1 MSCNARILLFT
12 LAIPLAACAS
22 APAGEYPSLARRPI
36 ERSAT
41 VPPAPPVIP
50 DPPPASATLIEA
62 VRALGADANRGDA
75 EFRAALS
82 ANAGSIAAARGA
94 ATGSEAWAQG
104 ETALSR
110 VIAARGATSFALA
123 ELDRLAIARAEQG
136 DVAGLALVE
145 AEQARVAALLRAQ
158 DERIA
163 AALR

>member
-110 VIAARGATSFALA
+110 VIAARGATNFALA
-123 ELDRLAIARAEQG
+123 ELDRLAITRAEQG

-145 AEQARVAALLRAQ
+145 AEQARVAALVRAQ
-158 DERIA
+158 DDRIA

>member
-82 ANAGSIAAARGA
+82 SNAGSIAAARGA

-123 ELDRLAIARAEQG
+123 ELDRLAITRAEQG

-145 AEQARVAALLRAQ
+145 AEQARVAALVRAQ

>member
-50 DPPPASATLIEA
+50 DPLPASATLIEA

-94 ATGSEAWAQG
+94 ATGSEGWAQG

-123 ELDRLAIARAEQG
+123 ELDRLAITRAEQG

-145 AEQARVAALLRAQ
+145 AEQARVSALLRAQ

>member
-123 ELDRLAIARAEQG
+123 ELDRLAITRAEQG

-158 DERIA
+158 DDRIA

>member
-123 ELDRLAIARAEQG
+123 ELDRLVITRAEQG

-145 AEQARVAALLRAQ
+145 AEQARVSALLSAQ